1 EVRQVAKATVTFSS
15 AWKTGLAAA
24 DAFWVGPDQVSTTA
38 PSGEFLARGSFV
50 IRGKKNFATK
60 NPVEVAVG
68 IDEKGRVVSGPEEA
82 LMRSCRAH
90 VTLIPSREKSSDTAK
105 KVLFELRKL
114 YGEAGPAAELDDVM
128 RSLPAGGGKIV
139 RRRENAR
146 GADLGRPKE
155 PVGEAAGPSPG

>member
-1 EVRQVAKATVTFSS
+1 
-15 AWKTGLAAA
+15 
-24 DAFWVGPDQVSTTA
+24 
-38 PSGEFLARGSFV
+38 
-50 IRGKKNFATK
+50 
-60 NPVEVAVG
+60 
-68 IDEKGRVVSGPEEA
+68 
-82 LMRSCRAH
+82 
-90 VTLIPSREKSSDTAK
+90 
-105 KVLFELRKL
+105 VLFELRKL